1 MKFNF
6 LNEIIAG
13 YKSSL
18 ENKMLW
24 ARSQVDMAYEDVR
37 KHIEQEASNGN
48 KYTNISLDI
57 I

>member
-18 ENKMLW
+18 ENKMIW
-24 ARSQVDMAYEDVR
+24 ASSQVNIIHEDIR
-37 KHIEQEASNGN
+37 KYIE
-48 KYTNISLDI
+48 KIH
-57 I
+57 